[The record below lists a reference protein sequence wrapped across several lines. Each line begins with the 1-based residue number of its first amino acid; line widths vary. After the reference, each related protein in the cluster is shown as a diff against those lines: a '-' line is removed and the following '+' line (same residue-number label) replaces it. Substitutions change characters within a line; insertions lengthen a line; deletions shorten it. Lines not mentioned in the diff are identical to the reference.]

1 MDTMLY
7 ICIALLAVVTVMCAI
22 MLVKLSAKAK
32 QNDGLAARL
41 DSGIRETELKLESL
55 RRELKEQLALNASL
69 AEIKQSAFLDTVTQR
84 LSAIEKLEKA
94 NGEAQRS
101 FFAGGFDAITKGI
114 AANSEATAMLLKQL
128 EQRLGTFSAENEQ
141 RLDNIRTMV
150 SKHLSAMQEDNNK
163 KLEDMRTVVDEKLSR
178 TLNERMTQSFTLVNE
193 RLEQV
198 YKGLG
203 EMQTL
208 ATGVGDLKKV
218 LTNVKTRGI
227 LGEVQ
232 LGAILSEMLSPE
244 QYMTN
249 AQIKRNTFVEFAV
262 KLPGDDSGT
271 VLLPIDSKF
280 PTEAYYR
287 LTDAYD
293 SGNTQQIKAEADALK
308 AALIKSA
315 GDIKEKYIAPP
326 ETTSYAIMFLPTEG
340 LYAEAVR
347 LGLIETLQRQF
358 KVTVAGPST
367 MAALLNS
374 LQMGFRSYLVHKRSG
389 EVWNVLNEVKG
400 EFDKFADALALTQ
413 QRLEQA
419 NTELDKLV
427 GTRTRQLRKKLGKVA
442 SGEGMLIETQGEGT
456 LLEADCS
463 DTQA

>member
-22 MLVKLSAKAK
+22 MLVKLSAKTK
-32 QNDGLAARL
+32 PNDGLAARL

-150 SKHLSAMQEDNNK
+150 SRHLSAMQEDNNK

-218 LTNVKTRGI
+218 LT
-227 LGEVQ
+227 
-232 LGAILSEMLSPE
+232 M
-244 QYMTN
+244 
-249 AQIKRNTFVEFAV
+249 
-262 KLPGDDSGT
+262 
-271 VLLPIDSKF
+271 
-280 PTEAYYR
+280 
-287 LTDAYD
+287 
-293 SGNTQQIKAEADALK
+293 
-308 AALIKSA
+308 
-315 GDIKEKYIAPP
+315 
-326 ETTSYAIMFLPTEG
+326 
-340 LYAEAVR
+340 
-347 LGLIETLQRQF
+347 
-358 KVTVAGPST
+358 
-367 MAALLNS
+367 
-374 LQMGFRSYLVHKRSG
+374 
-389 EVWNVLNEVKG
+389 
-400 EFDKFADALALTQ
+400 
-413 QRLEQA
+413 
-419 NTELDKLV
+419 
-427 GTRTRQLRKKLGKVA
+427 
-442 SGEGMLIETQGEGT
+442 
-456 LLEADCS
+456 
-463 DTQA
+463 

>member
-22 MLVKLSAKAK
+22 MLVKLSAKTK
-32 QNDGLAARL
+32 PNDGLAARL

-55 RRELKEQLALNASL
+55 RRELKEQLALNANL

-150 SKHLSAMQEDNNK
+150 SRHLSAMQEDNNK

-232 LGAILSEMLSPE
+232 LGAILSEMLSPD

-262 KLPGDDSGT
+262 KLPGDDYGT
-271 VLLPIDSKF
+271 LLLPIDSKF

-287 LTDAYD
+287 LTEAHDR
-293 SGNTQQIKAEADALK
+293 SNTHQIKAEENTLK

-315 GDIKEKYIAPP
+315 GDIKEK
-326 ETTSYAIMFLPTEG
+326 
-340 LYAEAVR
+340 
-347 LGLIETLQRQF
+347 
-358 KVTVAGPST
+358 
-367 MAALLNS
+367 
-374 LQMGFRSYLVHKRSG
+374 
-389 EVWNVLNEVKG
+389 
-400 EFDKFADALALTQ
+400 
-413 QRLEQA
+413 
-419 NTELDKLV
+419 
-427 GTRTRQLRKKLGKVA
+427 
-442 SGEGMLIETQGEGT
+442 
-456 LLEADCS
+456 
-463 DTQA
+463 